1 MANEPEYPAETS
13 ENKSEIEDLPV
24 TDQDAAQQVTGG
36 AEQVREAISLNYE
49 RIQVKYKGQ

>member
-1 MANEPEYPAETS
+1 MANEPEHPAETS

-49 RIQVKYKGQ
+49 RIQVKYTGQ

>member
-1 MANEPEYPAETS
+1 MANEPEHPAETS

-49 RIQVKYKGQ
+49 RIQVKYTEQ